1 MHRLSLKKTL
11 LNVHYLIIKII
22 LDDQILKSKIL
33 ILECEKEDTSN
44 DRANLEKAYTTCKL
58 KMKCLCTTQ

>member
-1 MHRLSLKKTL
+1 MPRLSLKTTL

-22 LDDQILKSKIL
+22 LDDQILKSKIF
-33 ILECEKEDTSN
+33 ILECEKEDTAN
-44 DRANLEKAYTTCKL
+44 DRANLEKAYTTRKL